1 MPTWTLAFPALPG
14 AASLLPL
21 HQILTEGQR
30 RVFSAPSQ
38 PYPIQPM
45 SESTLEKHV
54 FQAEIQQLLDL
65 VVHSLYTD
73 KEIFLR
79 ELISNASDAMEKLRH
94 IEATEK
100 NIHQPTLP
108 MEIHITTDEEA
119 GTLTI
124 SDHGIGMSH
133 EELVKNLGTIA
144 HSGTKAFLKAVKDG
158 GGSPQNMIGQFG
170 VGFYSAFMV
179 ADSVAVHTRSWHADS
194 PELVWTSDGKS
205 GYEIEDAS
213 GLDRGSKL
221 VLTLK
226 DDCKE
231 YATES
236 RIKHLIERYSNFV
249 GFPILLN
256 GTRVNEVEALWLKNK
271 SEVTDE
277 QYKAFYQFACKAWDE
292 PQYRL
297 HFSADAPITIN
308 SLLFAPSENPE
319 RMGFT
324 KAEPAVALYSRK
336 VLIDAAPKDLLPDW
350 MRFMKGVVDSADIPL
365 NISRETMQDS
375 ALIRKLG
382 GVISKRVIK
391 MFEKEA
397 EADPEKYRAFYK
409 KFDRFFKEGVATDY
423 ANREALA
430 KLLRFESSLTDGGAV
445 CGFTDYVSRMKDG
458 QESIYY
464 LVGGSRD
471 QIETSPYLEA
481 FRSRGLEVIY
491 FVDAVDEYVVDSLGT
506 FDGKKLVSIRHGGVE
521 LDDVEQEG
529 EALSA
534 EQTTALCDFL
544 KNELGERVTSVSIGK
559 RLVDSPVIALVPS
572 DGMSPQMRQMMKA
585 MDENFKDEVKVE
597 MEINPRHPLVKK
609 LAEAKDSNPEV
620 AALVAGQL
628 LDNAL
633 ITAGLLEDARDTVSR
648 MNRLM
653 EKALG

>member
-1 MPTWTLAFPALPG
+1 
-14 AASLLPL
+14 
-21 HQILTEGQR
+21 
-30 RVFSAPSQ
+30 
-38 PYPIQPM
+38 M
-45 SESTLEKHV
+45 SETTPEKHA

-65 VVHSLYTD
+65 VVHSLYTE

-79 ELISNASDAMEKLRH
+79 ELVSNASDAMEKLRH

-108 MEIHITTDEEA
+108 LEIHITTDEEA

-124 SDHGIGMSH
+124 ADHGIGMSH
-133 EELVKNLGTIA
+133 EELVRNLGTIA
-144 HSGTKAFLKAVKDG
+144 HSGTKAFLKAVKEG

-179 ADSVAVHTRSWHADS
+179 AEKVAVHSRSWHADS
-194 PELVWTSDGKS
+194 PQLVWTSDGKS
-205 GYEIEDAS
+205 GYGIEETE

-226 DDCKE
+226 EDCRE

-236 RIKHLIERYSNFV
+236 RIKHLIRTYSNFV
-249 GFPILLN
+249 GFPIMLN
-256 GTRVNEVEALWLKNK
+256 GTRVNEVEALWLRNK
-271 SEVTDE
+271 SEVSEDE
-277 QYKAFYQFACKAWDE
+277 YKAFYQFACKAWDE
-292 PQYRL
+292 PSYRL
-297 HFSADAPITIN
+297 HFNTDAPLAIN
-308 SLLFAPSENPE
+308 ALLFAPHENPE

-324 KAEPAVALYSRK
+324 KSEPAVALYCKK
-336 VLIDAAPKDLLPDW
+336 VLIDSSPKELLPDW

-382 GVISKRVIK
+382 GVISKRVIR

-397 EADPEKYRAFYK
+397 ESDPEKYRGFYR
-409 KFDRFFKEGVATDY
+409 KFDRYFKEGVATDH

-430 KLLRFESSLTDGGAV
+430 KLLRFESSLTDPGAV
-445 CGFTDYVSRMKDG
+445 CGFTDYVSRMKEG
-458 QESIYY
+458 QDAIYY
-464 LVGGSRD
+464 LVGAGRE

-481 FRSRGLEVIY
+481 FKSRGLEVVY
-491 FVDAVDEYVVDSLGT
+491 LTDAVDEYVVDALGT
-506 FDGKKLVSIRHGGVE
+506 FDGRKLVSVRHGGVE
-521 LDDVEQEG
+521 LDDREQEG
-529 EALSA
+529 ESLTP

-544 KNELGERVTSVSIGK
+544 SNQLGGRVASVSSGK
-559 RLVDSPVIALVPS
+559 RLVDSPVIALVPA
-572 DGMSPQMRQMMKA
+572 DGLSPQMRQMMKA

-597 MEINPRHPLVKK
+597 LEINPRHPLVRK

-633 ITAGLLEDARDTVSR
+633 ISAGLLEDARDTVSR

-653 EKALG
+653 EKAMG